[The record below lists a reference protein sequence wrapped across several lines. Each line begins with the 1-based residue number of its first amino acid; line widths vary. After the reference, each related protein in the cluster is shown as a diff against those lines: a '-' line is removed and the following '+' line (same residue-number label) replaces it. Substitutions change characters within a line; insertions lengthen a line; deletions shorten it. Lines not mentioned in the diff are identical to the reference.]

1 MKRLISMLSLVV
13 LWPLAASWAQAPVL
27 QYPPPNEAGAAMG
40 HLHLNVGDVE
50 ANKKFWTTL
59 GGTTPYREIA

>member
-1 MKRLISMLSLVV
+1 
-13 LWPLAASWAQAPVL
+13 
-27 QYPPPNEAGAAMG
+27 MG